1 MDPIQTQAEI
11 EARLQRR
18 AEYVAGDG
26 PATSF
31 YRSDEHVWT
40 RAPRPSDR
48 RPDVAAKLAVVADK
62 LVILEAER
70 VILEAQRDDYS
81 E

>member
-1 MDPIQTQAEI
+1 MTEIQSEAEI
-11 EARLQRR
+11 RARLARQ

-31 YRSDEHVWT
+31 YRSDAHIWT
-40 RAPRPSDR
+40 RAPELGDR
-48 RPDVAAKLAVVADK
+48 RPDVAAELAVVAGK
-62 LVILEAER
+62 LAVAEAER
-70 VILEAQRDDYS
+70 VILEAQRDDYT

>member
-11 EARLQRR
+11 EARLQRQ
-18 AEYVAGDG
+18 AEYVAGDETG
-26 PATSF
+26 QRF
-31 YRSDEHVWT
+31 LRSDAHIWT

-48 RPDVAAKLAVVADK
+48 RPDVAAKLADVRGK
-62 LVILEAER
+62 LAILEAER
-70 VILEAQRDDYS
+70 VILEAQRDDYT

>member
-1 MDPIQTQAEI
+1 MTEIQTEAEI
-11 EARLQRR
+11 RERLQRR
-18 AEYVAGDG
+18 VEYVAGDE

-31 YRSDEHVWT
+31 YRSDAHIWT

-48 RPDVAAKLAVVADK
+48 RPDVAAKLAVVAGK
-62 LVILEAER
+62 LAVAEAER
-70 VILEAQRDDYS
+70 VILEAQRDDYT